1 MGNNALDCL
10 KTAILVSVLGLF
22 LVMSFA
28 PVKVWAQQESLWSF
42 STIRTDANADDTLD
56 YLGRR
61 VTVTGIANIST
72 GILHEHYL
80 QAFIQNDSTGMSIF
94 SQEIK
99 TPFSPGDSIVASGH
113 IQRYNGLAEVD
124 VDSYKVFKGAS
135 ERPAPKPLEK
145 AIYHPQ
151 NYLGMLVEGD
161 GRIVGKG
168 STYNGRYIRV
178 TDSDTSSASLMVY
191 VSNFHDL
198 SNEFDFEVLS
208 IGDEISVTGVVT
220 EYNPEYPNQRTYKV
234 FLRTPDDLKYTAL
247 PRYYWL
253 MGGGI
258 LLIIFI
264 VIGGWIISLRRQVD
278 KQTRELQK
286 SLEEKETLLNE
297 IHHRVKNSLSI
308 VSGLIGLQIDSTDN
322 KGARQVLQDSQSRI
336 QSVALIHQ
344 KLYQLDS
351 TDEVR
356 LDIYVKDLVE
366 AIHGTFAEYTEAVD
380 LKFDMDSVRLDVE
393 KVIPCGLLINELVVN
408 AFKHAFSKNS
418 AGLLKVTLEQENG
431 QIELS
436 VADNGPGL
444 PEDFS
449 MGNSD
454 SLGSML
460 IDTFASQL
468 EAETEIIESD
478 DGTEFAFR
486 FYPN

>member
-1 MGNNALDCL
+1 MDNKALHSL
-10 KTAILVSVLGLF
+10 KSAIILPVLGVF
-22 LVMSFA
+22 LVISFV
-28 PVKVWAQQESLWSF
+28 PVKVCAQQDSLWSF

-94 SQEIK
+94 SQDIE

-135 ERPAPKPLEK
+135 EGPAPKSLEK
-145 AIYHPQ
+145 AIYNPQ
-151 NYLGMLVEGD
+151 NYLGMLVEGN

-168 STYNGRYIRV
+168 STFNGRYVRV
-178 TDSDTSSASLMVY
+178 THSDTSNASLMIY

-208 IGDEISVTGVVT
+208 IGDEISVKGVVT

-234 FLRTPDDLKYTAL
+234 FLRTPDDLKYAAL

-253 MGGGI
+253 MGGGV
-258 LLIIFI
+258 LFVIFI

-286 SLEEKETLLNE
+286 SLEEKEALLNE

-308 VSGLIGLQIDSTDN
+308 VSGLIGLQMDSTDN
-322 KGARQVLQDSQSRI
+322 KGAREVLQDSQSRI

-351 TDEVR
+351 TDEVQ
-356 LDIYVKDLVE
+356 LDIYLKDLVE
-366 AIHGTFAEYTEAVD
+366 AIHGTFAEYTDAVD
-380 LKFDMDSVRLDVE
+380 LKFDMDSAALDVE

-408 AFKHAFSKNS
+408 AFKHAFSKSS
-418 AGLLKVTLEQENG
+418 AGVLKVTLEQENG

-444 PEDFS
+444 PADFS
-449 MGNSD
+449 MNNSD
-454 SLGSML
+454 SLGTML
-460 IDTFASQL
+460 IETFASKL
-468 EAETEIIESD
+468 EAETEILEND
-478 DGTEFAFR
+478 NGTEFAFR
-486 FYPN
+486 FPQN